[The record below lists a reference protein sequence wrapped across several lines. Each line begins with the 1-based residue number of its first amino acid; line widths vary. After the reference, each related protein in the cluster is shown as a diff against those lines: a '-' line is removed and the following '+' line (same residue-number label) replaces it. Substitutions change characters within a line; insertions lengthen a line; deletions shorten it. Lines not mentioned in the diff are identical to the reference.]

1 MLFLRFDPKAR
12 SVRRPT
18 PGLREARC
26 RLQTPQFHP
35 ETHGSRES
43 SNCGLSDLPAVN
55 DLRSGVL
62 LRALRVRRDAFPGTV
77 WLPTYIAHSIAQR
90 RELLLPRPH

>member
-1 MLFLRFDPKAR
+1 MLFLPFDPTAR

-35 ETHGSRES
+35 ETHGSRGS
-43 SNCGLSDLPAVN
+43 SNCDLSDLLAVN
-55 DLRSGVL
+55 DLQHGEL
-62 LRALRVRRDAFPGTV
+62 LPGPRIRRDAFPGTV
-77 WLPTYIAHSIAQR
+77 RLPTYIVHSIAQR
-90 RELLLPRPH
+90 SWLPSLRPR